1 MQSFN
6 RRQGLALTGAASVA
20 ALAGCGFRLR
30 GAGTGTD
37 QQQYPFRSL
46 YITGTATAM
55 TSQIKRLLASQ
66 VQVTDKATDA
76 EAVLTVLTDREQRS
90 ASAISTSAQV
100 REVELLQLFDFSLT
114 DASGRILIDAAPI
127 QARRFVSYRENEAV
141 AKEAEFELLFRDM
154 RNDVARQVLR
164 RLAAVR
170 PAP

>member
-6 RRQGLALTGAASVA
+6 RRQWLTLAGAASVA

-30 GAGTGTD
+30 GAGTG

-55 TSQIKRLLASQ
+55 TGQIKRLLAGQ
-66 VQVTDKATDA
+66 VQVTDKAVDA
-76 EAVLTVLTDREQRS
+76 EVVLTVLTDREQRS
-90 ASAISTSAQV
+90 ASAISASAQV

-114 DASGRILIDAAPI
+114 DTNGRILIDTAPI

>member
-6 RRQGLALTGAASVA
+6 RRQWLALTGAASVA

-30 GAGTGTD
+30 GAGAG
-37 QQQYPFRSL
+37 QQQYPFRLL
-46 YITGTATAM
+46 YIAGTATAM
-55 TSQIKRLLASQ
+55 TSQIKLLLAGQ
-66 VQVTDKATDA
+66 VQVTDKAADA

-90 ASAISTSAQV
+90 ASAISASAQV

-114 DASGRILIDAAPI
+114 NTSGRILIDAAPI